1 MPLFDTHA
9 HYNDDAFDQD
19 REELLDALPA
29 AGVGAVV
36 IPGVDAASSRSA
48 LALAETRPWLFAAA
62 GIHPEDCAGCTA
74 ADFSAIR
81 DLCREKK
88 VVAIGEIGL
97 DYYWAENPPKEF
109 QQMVFRRQ
117 LELALE
123 LELPVI
129 SQWDYPALK
138 VAPCRYSGSL
148 YQDNL
153 IICAHNYASHFGKLK
168 ELQPGDTVLF
178 TDMDEHVVTFQVVE
192 RETLNPMDAEG
203 MEAGDWDLTLFTCT
217 IGGQTRVTIRL
228 ERVEVFRNPEQE
240 DAVQSEK

>member
-1 MPLFDTHA
+1 MKVNRGRGTVWINAGLLLIAAALFLSV
-9 HYNDDAFDQD
+9 YNEWESHEARDSARQVIAQ
-19 REELLDALPA
+19 LCDALPTE
-29 AGVGAVV
+29 AGESTTLPDVRREMPVKTINGRDYIGVLS
-36 IPGVDAASSRSA
+36 IPS
-48 LALAETRPWLFAAA
+48 
-62 GIHPEDCAGCTA
+62 
-74 ADFSAIR
+74 
-81 DLCREKK
+81 
-88 VVAIGEIGL
+88 
-97 DYYWAENPPKEF
+97 
-109 QQMVFRRQ
+109 
-117 LELALE
+117 LE

-168 ELQPGDTVLF
+168 ELQPGDIVLF
-178 TDMDEHVVTFQVVE
+178 TDMDEHVVTFQMVE

-228 ERVEVFRNPEQE
+228 ERVEVFRNPETE
-240 DAVQSEK
+240 EPAKSEK

>member
-1 MPLFDTHA
+1 MKANRGTVWINA
-9 HYNDDAFDQD
+9 G
-19 REELLDALPA
+19 LLL
-29 AGVGAVV
+29 
-36 IPGVDAASSRSA
+36 I
-48 LALAETRPWLFAAA
+48 AAA
-62 GIHPEDCAGCTA
+62 LFLSAYNEWESHEARDSARQVIAQLCDELPTEAGEPTTLP
-74 ADFSAIR
+74 DVRQEMPVKTINGR
-81 DLCREKK
+81 DY
-88 VVAIGEIGL
+88 IGVLSI
-97 DYYWAENPPKEF
+97 PS
-109 QQMVFRRQ
+109 
-117 LELALE
+117 LE

-168 ELQPGDTVLF
+168 ELQPGDIVLF
-178 TDMDEHVVTFQVVE
+178 TDMDEHVVTFQMVE

-228 ERVEVFRNPEQE
+228 ERVEVFRNPETE
-240 DAVQSEK
+240 EPAKSEK

>member
-1 MPLFDTHA
+1 MKA
-9 HYNDDAFDQD
+9 N
-19 REELLDALPA
+19 R
-29 AGVGAVV
+29 GAVW
-36 IPGVDAASSRSA
+36 INAG
-48 LALAETRPWLFAAA
+48 LLLIAAA
-62 GIHPEDCAGCTA
+62 LFLSAYNAWESHEARDSARQVIAQLCDELPTEAGEPTTLP
-74 ADFSAIR
+74 DVRREMPVKTINGR
-81 DLCREKK
+81 DY
-88 VVAIGEIGL
+88 IGVLSI
-97 DYYWAENPPKEF
+97 PS
-109 QQMVFRRQ
+109 
-117 LELALE
+117 LE

-192 RETLNPMDAEG
+192 RETLNPMDTEG

-217 IGGQTRVTIRL
+217 IDGQTRVTIRF
-228 ERVEVFRNPEQE
+228 ERVEVFRNPETE
-240 DAVQSEK
+240 EPAKSEK

>member
-1 MPLFDTHA
+1 MKVNRGTVWINA
-9 HYNDDAFDQD
+9 G
-19 REELLDALPA
+19 LLL
-29 AGVGAVV
+29 
-36 IPGVDAASSRSA
+36 I
-48 LALAETRPWLFAAA
+48 AAA
-62 GIHPEDCAGCTA
+62 LFLSVYNEWESHEARDSARQVIAQLCDELPTEAGEPTTLP
-74 ADFSAIR
+74 DVRREMPVKTINGR
-81 DLCREKK
+81 DY
-88 VVAIGEIGL
+88 IGVLSI
-97 DYYWAENPPKEF
+97 PS
-109 QQMVFRRQ
+109 
-117 LELALE
+117 LE

-168 ELQPGDTVLF
+168 ELQPGDIVLF
-178 TDMDEHVVTFQVVE
+178 TDMDEHVVTFQMVE

-228 ERVEVFRNPEQE
+228 ERVEVFRNPETE
-240 DAVQSEK
+240 EPAKSEK

>member
-1 MPLFDTHA
+1 MKANRGRGTVWINA
-9 HYNDDAFDQD
+9 G
-19 REELLDALPA
+19 LLL
-29 AGVGAVV
+29 
-36 IPGVDAASSRSA
+36 I
-48 LALAETRPWLFAAA
+48 AAA
-62 GIHPEDCAGCTA
+62 LFLSAYNAWESHEARDSARQVIAQLCDELPTEAGEPTTLP
-74 ADFSAIR
+74 DVRQEMPVKTINGR
-81 DLCREKK
+81 DY
-88 VVAIGEIGL
+88 IGVLSI
-97 DYYWAENPPKEF
+97 PS
-109 QQMVFRRQ
+109 
-117 LELALE
+117 LE

-168 ELQPGDTVLF
+168 ELQPGDIVLF
-178 TDMDEHVVTFQVVE
+178 TDMDEHVVTFRMVE

-228 ERVEVFRNPEQE
+228 ERVEVFRNPETE
-240 DAVQSEK
+240 EPAKSEK